1 MLLAVD
7 DHMNVPDGVSFADTL
22 SQEDVLRAAFY
33 RLLAVVL
40 SAPPSAALLQACA
53 NLQAGDGAFGTAV
66 SALAKG
72 ARLADVKTLASE
84 YHDLFVGVGRGELV
98 PFGSYYLTGFLQEKP
113 LAKLRQDMARLG
125 VQQAAGNPDPEDHIA
140 AVLDTMAGLI
150 DGRFGAPLCL
160 HDQKGFYMQHIASW
174 APIFFQD
181 VERVAHS
188 SFYAGAGALGR
199 AFLVMESAAFAM
211 EA

>member
-1 MLLAVD
+1 MTLAVTD
-7 DHMNVPDGVSFADTL
+7 RARVLDVVTSLSEEDG
-22 SQEDVLRAAFY
+22 LRAAFY
-33 RLLAVVL
+33 RLLAVLL
-40 SAPPSAALLQACA
+40 SAPPSAAIIQACVGLQAD
-53 NLQAGDGAFGTAV
+53 AGTLGTAV
-66 SALAKG
+66 TALADA
-72 ARLADVKTLASE
+72 ARLADTKALATE

-160 HDQKGFYMQHIASW
+160 HDQKQFYTQHIAAW
-174 APIFFQD
+174 APIFFKD
-181 VERVAHS
+181 LERVAHT
-188 SFYAGAGALGR
+188 SFYAAAGSLGQ
-199 AFLVMESAAFAM
+199 AFLGMESDAFEM